1 MASWKAA
8 ITTTAFLLVLG
19 GGKSEEY
26 RVLIMMTTTRH
37 DADGDVEL
45 YFSAKRMAAGAIMAI
60 DAVNNDPNL
69 LSGHVLKY
77 TYVDTECDPVQG
89 TGQALENIFNGS
101 YSGFIGPT
109 CSQVCRPVANL
120 AAYWN
125 LPVFTPLCNAISM
138 HDKDHFS
145 TLVRFFGPAIT
156 WGSFYVGICRRF
168 GWNRFAVVSHWDIG
182 WTIPANGIVE
192 YSEELNMTV
201 SSYHVLSQD
210 DSLEN
215 VLTQATRHARII
227 LLSGPGAL
235 IRRLMLIAHDLGLTG
250 GDHVFFCL
258 RYFRHDE
265 IFGNFSW
272 RTGDSRHADA
282 REAFKSLFVLS
293 LYRPGN
299 DVSRTFSRDVRRRS
313 RETFSYEFHP
323 DEEVSVMAAIAYDTV
338 HIYAHALNETLAF
351 GEDPYDGRRLAER
364 VRNRTFE
371 GVQGWVTLDA
381 NGDRETNYMM
391 YSFQDG
397 HMKAVGYYFG
407 HSGEYEDVPG
417 TTIRWP
423 GGGLTPPPDMPYC
436 GFDEEKCPFDLRHS
450 RYGPIY
456 TLGLALILPVIF
468 LLVGYTIYHR
478 HTMEKK
484 LAFKSCQLRSQDII
498 PIRTS
503 STSSK
508 NSLSAGLSVGQEN
521 SSCRLAEYKNT
532 VYVMKELRV
541 DGNRATM
548 KRGTQKELTQ
558 LCELNH
564 PNLARIVGACL
575 EAPNCCVLIDH
586 CSKGSLQ
593 DILKNASIKLDW
605 TFRWSLIMDIV
616 KGMEYLHNSFLKCH
630 GSLKSTNCVVDSRFV
645 VKITDFGLWRLR
657 KKRRISLEEPK
668 FDALHLNNNAVTL
681 LKYAQDQLWMA
692 PEVLRGG
699 TERSQKADVYSFALI
714 LHEIAFRRGVFYQE
728 GSQLSP
734 KDIITRVALSL
745 SGVPFRPTILEE
757 DCPTGLSSLMK
768 QCWAETPEERPDC
781 KVIGA
786 VVRRI
791 SGMKSENI
799 LDNLLARMEH
809 YADNLESLVQEKT
822 AQVLDEKKRAEDLL
836 ERLLPRTVA
845 NQLKHGGTVLPET
858 YDSVTVFFSD
868 IVGFTAMSAASSPME
883 VVDMLNDLYTCFDDI
898 IGHYDVYKVETIGD
912 AYVVVSGLP
921 ERNSNHA
928 AEIARMSL
936 EMLKAVQTFRIRHR
950 TSEQLKLR
958 IGIHTGPCAAG
969 VVGRKMPRYCLFGD
983 TVNTA
988 SRMETYGMAL
998 RIHVSETTYQ
1008 ALCQTER
1015 FQLESR
1021 GEMDIKGKGP
1031 LRTYWLLGEKDG
1043 IVQESFV

>member
-1 MASWKAA
+1 MASWKVAMTAA
-8 ITTTAFLLVLG
+8 ACLWWLG
-19 GGKSEEY
+19 GGRCEEY
-26 RVLIMMTTTRH
+26 RVLVMMTTTRH
-37 DADGDVEL
+37 DVDGDAEL
-45 YFSAKRMAAGAIMAI
+45 YFSAKRMAAGALMAI
-60 DAVNNDPNL
+60 DAVNSDPNL
-69 LSGHVLKY
+69 LSGHVLTY
-77 TYVDTECDPVQG
+77 TYVDTECDPVHG

-125 LPVFTPLCNAISM
+125 LPVFTPLCNAIDM
-138 HDKDHFS
+138 HDKHHFS
-145 TLVRFFGPAIT
+145 TLVRFFGPAKT
-156 WGSFYVGICRRF
+156 WGSFYVAICKRF
-168 GWNRFAVVSHWDIG
+168 GWNHFAVVSHWDIG
-182 WTIPANGIVE
+182 WTIPANGIVDHA
-192 YSEELNMTV
+192 EELNMTV
-201 SSYHVLSQD
+201 SSYHVLSPD
-210 DSLEN
+210 DSLEK
-215 VLTQATRHARII
+215 VLTQTTKHARII
-227 LLSGPGAL
+227 LLSAPGDL
-235 IRRLMLIAHDLGLTG
+235 IRRLMLTAHDLGLTG

-272 RTGDSRHADA
+272 KKGDSRDDAA
-282 REAFKSLFVLS
+282 REAYKSFFMLS
-293 LYRPGN
+293 VYRPNN
-299 DVSRTFSRDVRRRS
+299 DDSRTFSRDVRRRS
-313 RETFSYEFHP
+313 RQTFSYEFHP

-338 HIYAHALNETLAF
+338 NIYAHALNETLAF

-364 VRNRTFE
+364 VRNRTFG
-371 GVQGWVTLDA
+371 GVQGWVTLDG

-397 HMKAVGYYFG
+397 YMKAVGYYFG
-407 HSGEYEDVPG
+407 LSGKYEDVPG
-417 TTIRWP
+417 TRIRWA
-423 GGGLTPPPDMPYC
+423 GGGLKPPPDTPNC
-436 GFDEEKCPFDLRHS
+436 GFDEELCPFDLRNG

-456 TLGLALILPVIF
+456 TLGLALVFPIIL

-478 HTMEKK
+478 HTMERK
-484 LAFKSCQLRSQDII
+484 LAFKTCQLRSQDII
-498 PIRTS
+498 PIRTR
-503 STSSK
+503 STCAK
-508 NSLSAGLSVGQEN
+508 NSLSSGQEN
-521 SSCRLAEYKNT
+521 SPCKLAEYKNT
-532 VYVMKELRV
+532 VYIMKGLKV
-541 DGNRATM
+541 DGSRATM
-548 KRGTQKELTQ
+548 KRGILKELQQ

-593 DILKNASIKLDW
+593 DILKNESIKLDW

-657 KKRRISLEEPK
+657 KKKRISVEEPK
-668 FDALHLNNNAVTL
+668 SDALLLNNNAVTA
-681 LKYAQDQLWMA
+681 LKHAQDQLWTA
-692 PEVLRGG
+692 PEILRGK

-734 KDIITRVALSL
+734 KDIVTRVALSL
-745 SGVPFRPTILEE
+745 SGVPFRPTVLEE
-757 DCPTGLSSLMK
+757 DCPVGLSGLMT

-799 LDNLLARMEH
+799 LDNLLARMEQ

-845 NQLKHGGTVLPET
+845 NQLKHGGTVHPES

-898 IGHYDVYKVETIGD
+898 IGNYDVYKVETIGD

-928 AEIARMSL
+928 AEIARMAL
-936 EMLKAVQTFRIRHR
+936 EMLRAVQTFRIRHR
-950 TSEQLKLR
+950 KSEQLKLR

-998 RIHVSETTYQ
+998 RIHVSESTYQ

-1015 FQLESR
+1015 FLLESR
-1021 GEMDIKGKGP
+1021 GEMDIKGKGS
-1031 LRTYWLLGEKDG
+1031 LTTYWLLGEKDG
-1043 IVQESFV
+1043 IMKESFV

>member
-1 MASWKAA
+1 
-8 ITTTAFLLVLG
+8 
-19 GGKSEEY
+19 
-26 RVLIMMTTTRH
+26 
-37 DADGDVEL
+37 
-45 YFSAKRMAAGAIMAI
+45 
-60 DAVNNDPNL
+60 
-69 LSGHVLKY
+69 
-77 TYVDTECDPVQG
+77 
-89 TGQALENIFNGS
+89 
-101 YSGFIGPT
+101 FIGPT

-125 LPVFTPLCNAISM
+125 LPVFTPLCNAIDM
-138 HDKDHFS
+138 HDKQHFS

-182 WTIPANGIVE
+182 WTIPAYGIVE
-192 YSEELNMTV
+192 YAEELNMTV
-201 SSYHVLSQD
+201 PSYHVLSPD
-210 DSLEN
+210 DSLEK
-215 VLTQATRHARII
+215 VLTQATRRARII
-227 LLSGPGAL
+227 LLSGPGYL
-235 IRRLMLIAHDLGLTG
+235 IRRLMLTAHDLGLTG

-272 RTGDSRHADA
+272 KTGDSRDADA
-282 REAFKSLFVLS
+282 REAYKSLFVLS
-293 LYRPGN
+293 LYRPEN
-299 DVSRTFSRDVRRRS
+299 DVSRAFSRDVRRRS

-371 GVQGWVTLDA
+371 GVQGWVTLDN

-397 HMKAVGYYFG
+397 KMKAVGYYFG

-417 TTIRWP
+417 TMITWP
-423 GGGLTPPPDMPYC
+423 AGGLTPPPDAPYC
-436 GFDEEKCPFDLRHS
+436 GFDEEKYLRHS

-456 TLGLALILPVIF
+456 TLGLALILPIIF

-478 HTMEKK
+478 HTVEKK
-484 LAFKSCQLRSQDII
+484 VAFKTCQLRSQDIM
-498 PIRTS
+498 PIRTRS
-503 STSSK
+503 ATPRNSIST
-508 NSLSAGLSVGQEN
+508 GQEN
-521 SSCRLAEYKNT
+521 SSCKLAEYKVGQIMCT
-532 VYVMKELRV
+532 MSVLVFYVIKELRV

-548 KRGTQKELTQ
+548 KRGIQKELTQ

-593 DILKNASIKLDW
+593 DILKNESIKLDW

-616 KGMEYLHNSFLKCH
+616 KGLEYLHNSFLKCH

-645 VKITDFGLWRLR
+645 VKITDFGLWMLR
-657 KKRRISLEEPK
+657 KKKRISMEEPK
-668 FDALHLNNNAVTL
+668 FLICS
-681 LKYAQDQLWMA
+681 DQLWTA
-692 PEVLRGG
+692 PEILRGG

-714 LHEIAFRRGVFYQE
+714 LHEIAFRKGVFYQE

-745 SGVPFRPTILEE
+745 SGVPFRPTILEK
-757 DCPTGLSSLMK
+757 DCPAGLSGLIK
-768 QCWAETPEERPDC
+768 QCWAETPEDRPDC

-786 VVRRI
+786 AVRRI

-836 ERLLPRTVA
+836 ERLLPRSDSI
-845 NQLKHGGTVLPET
+845 LFSCCDGGTVHPESF
-858 YDSVTVFFSD
+858 DSVTVFFSD
-868 IVGFTAMSAASSPME
+868 IVGFTAMSADSSPME

-898 IGHYDVYKVETIGD
+898 IGNYDVYKVETIGD

-921 ERNSNHA
+921 ERNSTHA
-928 AEIARMSL
+928 AEIARMAL
-936 EMLKAVQTFRIRHR
+936 EMLRAVQTFRIRHR

-1008 ALCQTER
+1008 ALCLTER
-1015 FQLESR
+1015 FLLEAR
-1021 GEMDIKGKGP
+1021 GELEIKGKGP
-1031 LRTYWLLGEKDG
+1031 QRTYWLLGEKGG
-1043 IVQESFV
+1043 IAKESFV